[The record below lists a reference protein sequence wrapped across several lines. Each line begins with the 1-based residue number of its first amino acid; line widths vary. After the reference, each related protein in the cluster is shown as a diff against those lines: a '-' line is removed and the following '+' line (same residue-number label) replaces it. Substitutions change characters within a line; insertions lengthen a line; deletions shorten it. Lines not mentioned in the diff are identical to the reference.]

1 MALKQAREGTKSTI
15 EHDIQS
21 SRGQYFQAH
30 TNLYRGSPT
39 ANELN
44 PTFILAQTRFIGSN
58 LASSS
63 PGISRSLR
71 EFGEVAIGLL
81 DLLLRILILVSATG
95 VGIEPEN
102 LGGIVF
108 GPEERSRSN
117 IFQELETT
125 RSTSWEEELHQMILV
140 NRRLGQEIEQLIGT
154 QKKRRKSSEH
164 GEKECANCHINAT
177 PEWRRGPSGQRD

>member
-58 LASSS
+58 LTSSS
-63 PGISRSLR
+63 PGIS
-71 EFGEVAIGLL
+71 EVC
-81 DLLLRILILVSATG
+81 
-95 VGIEPEN
+95 EN
-102 LGGIVF
+102 LVKCQ
-108 GPEERSRSN
+108 S
-117 IFQELETT
+117 
-125 RSTSWEEELHQMILV
+125 V
-140 NRRLGQEIEQLIGT
+140 CLICY
-154 QKKRRKSSEH
+154 REY
-164 GEKECANCHINAT
+164 
-177 PEWRRGPSGQRD
+177 

>member
-58 LASSS
+58 LTSSS

-71 EFGEVAIGLL
+71 EFGEVPIGLL
-81 DLLLRILILVSATG
+81 DLLLRILILVWLLALELSRRIWEG
-95 VGIEPEN
+95 LSLVLKSV
-102 LGGIVF
+102 LG
-108 GPEERSRSN
+108 P
-117 IFQELETT
+117 IFSKSL
-125 RSTSWEEELHQMILV
+125 RLHVRQA
-140 NRRLGQEIEQLIGT
+140 G
-154 QKKRRKSSEH
+154 KK
-164 GEKECANCHINAT
+164 NCI
-177 PEWRRGPSGQRD
+177 R